1 VVGWDLLRG
10 VLERIKKSKRE
21 WIKLLRGLAIFIA
34 SAILLGSLSAYI
46 LYNKLDLRFGL
57 RGFEYIRPPLPTFEE
72 IVFSRT
78 IQVVIAF
85 IAIVFMMILMML
97 LAGMEWKFISLITL
111 ILHSFMILMIFTAIQ
126 FPIAFNMPKASY
138 VIVDAR
144 FENVTFYNATLLG
157 TSPEGSIKISSET
170 INVSYAKVYRGF
182 PNKTIPKWYRLI
194 TRSDIERTIGQT
206 KTYMNLS
213 SVKWVQEGVEREL
226 KNLSASSWS
235 WDKVVFSNS
244 IPEEYVRTTYEI
256 GLLEQLTQLLS
267 LVSWVMV
274 AAYNAVGFRK
284 LYQAG
289 KLHSILTGILI
300 FVILFM
306 IGVR

>member
-10 VLERIKKSKRE
+10 VLEQIKESKRE

-97 LAGMEWKFISLITL
+97 LVGMEWKFISLITL

-144 FENVTFYNATLLG
+144 FENVTLYNATLLG

-194 TRSDIERTIGQT
+194 TRSDIERTISQT

-213 SVKWVQEGVEREL
+213 SVKWIQEGVEREL
-226 KNLSASSWS
+226 ENLSALSWS

-244 IPEEYVRTTYEI
+244 IPEGYVRTTYEI

-267 LVSWVMV
+267 LVSWAMV

>member
-10 VLERIKKSKRE
+10 VLEQIKESKRE
-21 WIKLLRGLAIFIA
+21 WIKLLRGLAIFVA

-57 RGFEYIRPPLPTFEE
+57 KGFEYIRPPLPTFEE
-72 IVFSRT
+72 IIFSRT

-85 IAIVFMMILMML
+85 IAIVFIMILMML
-97 LAGMEWKFISLITL
+97 LLGMEWKFVSLITL
-111 ILHSFMILMIFTAIQ
+111 IFHSFMILMIFTAIQ

-138 VIVDAR
+138 MIVDAR

-157 TSPEGSIKISSET
+157 ISPEGSIKISSET

-182 PNKTIPKWYRLI
+182 PNRTIPKWYRLM

-213 SVKWVQEGVEREL
+213 SVKWVQEGVKREL
-226 KNLSASSWS
+226 ENLSVSSWS

-267 LVSWVMV
+267 LISWAMV

-289 KLHSILTGILI
+289 KLHSIITGILI